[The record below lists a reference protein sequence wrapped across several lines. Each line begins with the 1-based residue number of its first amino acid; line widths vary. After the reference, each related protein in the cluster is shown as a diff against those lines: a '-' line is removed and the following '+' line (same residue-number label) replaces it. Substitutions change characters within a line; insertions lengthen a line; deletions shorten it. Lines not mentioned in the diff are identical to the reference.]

1 MAFGGTEERLVAPLA
16 GGGFTFSPIRQSPV
30 RIQKVNAAI
39 IVAMPE
45 PSPRP
50 RTWLAVLTALIG
62 PLVLAIGFLTV
73 MDWANR
79 PVSVEEYRN
88 NPSAGQQQS
97 DLNSGIVFLH
107 ALAQFAFVAAGA
119 WWTRQ
124 RPGVLAAFLLIA
136 VPLSGFVF
144 LVSFIGL
151 IAK

>member
-1 MAFGGTEERLVAPLA
+1 
-16 GGGFTFSPIRQSPV
+16 
-30 RIQKVNAAI
+30 
-39 IVAMPE
+39 MPE

-119 WWTRQ
+119 LWTRQ